1 MSDIPAAL
9 FPSIR
14 LRRTRRSASLRALV
28 AETVLSPA
36 DLIYPV
42 FVLDGEGR
50 TENVE
55 SMPGIERKS
64 IDGILEDAALAASL
78 GIPAIA
84 LFPVI
89 DTEHKSPDGDEDTN
103 ANGRQDPGETNPCV
117 NESLLGDDVFKDGFE
132 VP

>member
-28 AETVLSPA
+28 AETALSPA

-64 IDGILEDAALAASL
+64 IDGILKDAALAASL

-84 LFPVI
+84 LFRSSMRS
-89 DTEHKSPDGDEDTN
+89 TNRRTATN
-103 ANGRQDPGETNPCV
+103 APIRTVSCSEPSGR
-117 NESLLGDDVFKDGFE
+117 
-132 VP
+132 